1 MGIPDH
7 NALPSEQFIPNQL
20 FILKAFY
27 IQIISLL
34 LGGLLSAQPTFE
46 RDSALRVFG
55 DDLFQGQFSR
65 ETFTG
70 FNPDYQLS
78 IGDQVNLQ
86 LWGTQ
91 KFSET
96 LTIDTQGNLF
106 IPEVGPLKVEGMRN
120 ADLISALKQKVS
132 EKFRNNVEIYA
143 NLTTRQPVKVFVG
156 GNVRYPGLYSG
167 HSGDS
172 LLYFVD
178 RAGGIDAQSGSY
190 LNVTHKRNGDV
201 LREVN
206 LYDFLLKGD
215 LPTRQFADGDVLFV
229 NRRSHVVSITGA
241 VHKSYQFEF
250 IENPIPGTAILEV
263 AHPLPNSTHILVRSE
278 KGGESDSTYVALPDI
293 ANHQFSPG
301 DKVTFISESLPK
313 SIEIQV
319 SGEHLGAARLILPYP
334 ATLSDA
340 LKLLEPGPLA
350 NEAAI
355 GIFRRSVAKRQ
366 KSMLQESL
374 DSLERK
380 ILTARSSTAEE
391 TEIRANEAE
400 MLLKFIDRARDTQ
413 PKGQIILSNKDD
425 QTKIYL
431 EDGDTLHIPKVSN
444 LILVHGEV
452 VYPNA
457 QVHNSRTS
465 LESYIENAGGFADNA
480 DTKSILVVHPD
491 GSIHIVGKTGKRLPN
506 SSLGQFRVLGLQSK
520 VHTYQ
525 SGIRTKLQ
533 AGDEVLVLP
542 KANVKSLQVS
552 KDITQILYQ
561 IAIAARVVLDL

>member
-1 MGIPDH
+1 M
-7 NALPSEQFIPNQL
+7 
-20 FILKAFY
+20 LKAFY
-27 IQIISLL
+27 IQILSLL
-34 LGGLLSAQPTFE
+34 LVSFLSAQPTFD
-46 RDSALRVFG
+46 RAPSMRVFG

-78 IGDQVNLQ
+78 IGDKVHLQ
-86 LWGTQ
+86 LWGTL

-120 ADLISALKQKVS
+120 ADLIPALKLKVS

-143 NLTTRQPVKVFVG
+143 NLTTMQPVKVFVG
-156 GNVRYPGLYSG
+156 GNVRYPGLYAG

-172 LLYFVD
+172 LLYFLD
-178 RAGGIDAQSGSY
+178 RAGGIDAQSGSF
-190 LNVTHKRNGDV
+190 LDIAHKRNGEV
-201 LREVN
+201 LHKVN

-215 LPTRQFADGDVLFV
+215 LPTRQFSDGDVLFI
-229 NRRSHVVSITGA
+229 NRRNHVVSITGA

-250 IENPIPGTAILEV
+250 SQNPIPGKAILEV
-263 AHPLPNSTHILVRSE
+263 VHPLPNSTHVLVRSD
-278 KGGESDSTYVALPDI
+278 KAGESDSTYVTLADIPD
-293 ANHQFSPG
+293 HLFSPG
-301 DKVTFISESLPK
+301 DKVTFIAESLPK

-319 SGEHLGAARLILPYP
+319 SGEHHGAARLILPYP

-340 LKLLEPGPLA
+340 IALLEPGPLA
-350 NEAAI
+350 NEGAI
-355 GIFRRSVAKRQ
+355 GIFRKSVAKRQ
-366 KSMLQESL
+366 KSMLDESL

-425 QTKIYL
+425 QTQIHL

-452 VYPNA
+452 LYPNA

-465 LESYIENAGGFADNA
+465 LQSYIENAGGFSDNA

-491 GSIHIVGKTGKRLPN
+491 GSIHIVGKTDKRQPS
-506 SSLGQFRVLGLQSK
+506 SSLVQSRLNGLQVK
-520 VHTYQ
+520 VHTHQ
-525 SGIRTKLQ
+525 SGIGTKLEP
-533 AGDEVLVLP
+533 GDEVLVLP

-561 IAIAARVVLDL
+561 IAIAAKVVLDL

>member
-1 MGIPDH
+1 MLKTLYTPILSFLLVCTLS
-7 NALPSEQFIPNQL
+7 ALPSKDPST
-20 FILKAFY
+20 
-27 IQIISLL
+27 IS
-34 LGGLLSAQPTFE
+34 
-46 RDSALRVFG
+46 VFG
-55 DDLFQGQFSR
+55 EDLFQGQFSR

-78 IGDQVNLQ
+78 IGDKVNLQ

-91 KFSET
+91 KFSDT
-96 LTIDTQGNLF
+96 LTIDSQGNLF
-106 IPEVGPLKVEGMRN
+106 IPEVGPLKVQGMRN
-120 ADLISALKQKVS
+120 ADLIPALKQKVA

-143 NLTTRQPVKVFVG
+143 NLITSQPVKVFVG
-156 GNVRYPGLYSG
+156 GNVRYPGLYAG
-167 HSGDS
+167 HAADS
-172 LLYFVD
+172 LLYFLD
-178 RAGGIDAQSGSY
+178 RAGGIDLQSGS
-190 LNVTHKRNGDV
+190 LLDITHKRGDEV
-201 LREVN
+201 LREIN

-215 LPTRQFADGDVLFV
+215 LPTRQFSDGDVLFV
-229 NRRSHVVSITGA
+229 NRRKHVISVGGA
-241 VHKSYQFEF
+241 VHKAYQFEF
-250 IENPIPGTAILEV
+250 AESPIAGEQLLSVT
-263 AHPLPNSTHILVRSE
+263 HPLPHSTHILVRSE
-278 KGGESDSTYVALPDI
+278 NGGQTDSTYVSLEDI
-293 ANHQFSPG
+293 PSHQFSAG
-301 DKVTFISESLPK
+301 DAVTFIAESLPK
-313 SIEIQV
+313 SIEVQV
-319 SGEHLGAARLILPYP
+319 TGEHLGAARLILPYP
-334 ATLSDA
+334 STLSDA
-340 LKLLEPGPLA
+340 MELLEPGPLA
-350 NEAAI
+350 NDAAI

-425 QTKIYL
+425 QTEIHL

-452 VYPNA
+452 LYPNA
-457 QVHNSRTS
+457 QVHNSRIS
-465 LESYIENAGGFADNA
+465 LESYIENAGGFSDNA

-506 SSLGQFRVLGLQSK
+506 TSFGQSRVLGLQSK